1 VGVLGISLRV
11 RRICVVQ
18 RWRGGLECEEQDMT
32 EQDYLYQQIDRIG
45 LEYEKAIK
53 PYVDRLVYLK
63 RIESPPSILV
73 TQEQYAAM
81 IQERNK
87 T

>member
-1 VGVLGISLRV
+1 
-11 RRICVVQ
+11 
-18 RWRGGLECEEQDMT
+18 MT
-32 EQDYLYQQIDRIG
+32 EQEYLYQQIDRIY

-81 IQERNK
+81 IQERGK

>member
-1 VGVLGISLRV
+1 
-11 RRICVVQ
+11 
-18 RWRGGLECEEQDMT
+18 
-32 EQDYLYQQIDRIG
+32 

-81 IQERNK
+81 IQERGK

>member
-1 VGVLGISLRV
+1 V
-11 RRICVVQ
+11 
-18 RWRGGLECEEQDMT
+18 T
-32 EQDYLYQQIDRIG
+32 EQDYLYQQIDRIR

-63 RIESPPSILV
+63 RIESPLSIIV
-73 TQEQYAAM
+73 TQEQYAAT
-81 IQERNK
+81 IQERDK

>member
-1 VGVLGISLRV
+1 MDRPA
-11 RRICVVQ
+11 RIVA
-18 RWRGGLECEEQDMT
+18 GEEQDMT
-32 EQDYLYQQIDRIG
+32 EQDYLHQQIDRIR

-63 RIESPPSILV
+63 RIESPPSIIV

-81 IQERNK
+81 IQESSR

>member
-1 VGVLGISLRV
+1 
-11 RRICVVQ
+11 
-18 RWRGGLECEEQDMT
+18 MT
-32 EQDYLYQQIDRIG
+32 EQDYLHQQIDRIR

-53 PYVDRLVYLK
+53 PSVDRLVYLK
-63 RIESPPSILV
+63 RIESPPSIIV

-81 IQERNK
+81 IQESSR

>member
-1 VGVLGISLRV
+1 
-11 RRICVVQ
+11 
-18 RWRGGLECEEQDMT
+18 MT
-32 EQDYLYQQIDRIG
+32 EQDYLYQQIDRIS

-63 RIESPPSILV
+63 KIESPPSILV

-81 IQERNK
+81 IQERSK

>member
-1 VGVLGISLRV
+1 
-11 RRICVVQ
+11 
-18 RWRGGLECEEQDMT
+18 MT
-32 EQDYLYQQIDRIG
+32 EQEYLYQQIGRIG

-81 IQERNK
+81 IQERSK

>member
-1 VGVLGISLRV
+1 
-11 RRICVVQ
+11 
-18 RWRGGLECEEQDMT
+18 MT
-32 EQDYLYQQIDRIG
+32 EQDYLYQQIDRIR

-73 TQEQYAAM
+73 TQEQYEDM
-81 IQERNK
+81 IQERSK

>member
-1 VGVLGISLRV
+1 
-11 RRICVVQ
+11 
-18 RWRGGLECEEQDMT
+18 MT
-32 EQDYLYQQIDRIG
+32 EQEYLYQQIGRIS

-81 IQERNK
+81 IQERSK

>member
-1 VGVLGISLRV
+1 
-11 RRICVVQ
+11 
-18 RWRGGLECEEQDMT
+18 MT
-32 EQDYLYQQIDRIG
+32 EQEYLYQQIDRIG

-81 IQERNK
+81 IQERSK

>member
-1 VGVLGISLRV
+1 
-11 RRICVVQ
+11 
-18 RWRGGLECEEQDMT
+18 MT
-32 EQDYLYQQIDRIG
+32 EQDYLYQQIDRIR

-81 IQERNK
+81 IQERSK